1 MSNQAVITT
10 IVVIYLLGIVLI
22 GLWASRKID
31 NNDDFL
37 VAGRKLGP
45 VLLAGG
51 LAATE
56 VGGGATL
63 GVVQKAYG
71 SWGLSALWYVMA
83 MAVAFVVLAYMA
95 PIFRRTAVKTVP
107 EFFRRRYGS
116 KNSLVITLIL
126 ILPMAGFTA
135 VQIIASATILS
146 VMTGWNYPLA
156 VAVVTAVTVLYSV
169 KGGMFALSYT
179 DIVQGVLIIGGM
191 ALIIPFA
198 ISSGGGW
205 NNVITHIPAAKW
217 SMVDG
222 IGWPTIISI
231 TLMYIASFSIGQEV
245 VQRYYSARDEKAAR
259 QASILTAI
267 AYGIFAFVP
276 ALIGLLLTGM
286 VNNGTIDADLLVSQ
300 GANYSLP
307 VMALNVLPSAVTGIL
322 FAALISATMSSASSD
337 LLAAGSLF
345 SNDIYKQYI
354 NKNASDGQLLR
365 MTKIVMVVVGL
376 VSFGVAVLN
385 VTDIITLLIFSFG
398 LRAAGGFFPYV
409 FGHFWEKATAAG
421 CMASLVLG
429 SLALIIMDLK
439 LLPFLEMDPL
449 YAGLAVS
456 GISFFGISLLSNK
469 PCKPENLELNKAE
482 S

>member
-1 MSNQAVITT
+1 MSNQAVVTT

-22 GLWASRKID
+22 GLWASRKIG

-71 SWGLSALWYVMA
+71 SWGLSSLWYVMA
-83 MAVAFVVLAYMA
+83 MAIAFVVLAYMA

-107 EFFRRRYGS
+107 EFFRRRYSS

-146 VMTGWNYPLA
+146 VMTGWSYPLS
-156 VAVVTAVTVLYSV
+156 VAIVTLVTVVYSV

-191 ALIIPFA
+191 VLIIPFA

-205 NNVITHIPAAKW
+205 DHVITNIPAAKW
-217 SMVDG
+217 SMVEG

-259 QASILTAI
+259 QASMLTAA

-286 VNNGTIDADLLVSQ
+286 VNNGTIDAELLASQ

-307 VMALNVLPSAVTGIL
+307 VMAMNVLPSAVTGIL

-345 SNDIYKQYI
+345 SNDIYKVYI
-354 NKNASDGQLLR
+354 NKDATDAQLLR
-365 MTKIVMVVVGL
+365 MTKIVMLIVGV
-376 VSFGVAVLN
+376 VSFGVAILN

-409 FGHFWEKATAAG
+409 FGHIWEKASAAG

-429 SLALIIMDLK
+429 SLALILVDLK
-439 LLPFLEMDPL
+439 LLPFFDLDPL
-449 YAGLAVS
+449 YAGLTMSAL
-456 GISFFGISLLSNK
+456 SFFGISLLSDK
-469 PCKPENLELNKAE
+469 PCKHEDLGLTKAGD
-482 S
+482 

>member
-1 MSNQAVITT
+1 MSNQLIVTSIVIL
-10 IVVIYLLGIVLI
+10 YLLGIVLI
-22 GLWASRKID
+22 GFWSSRKIS

-37 VAGRKLGP
+37 VAGRRLGP

-63 GVVQKAYG
+63 GVVAKAYG
-71 SWGLSALWYVMA
+71 TWGMSALWYVMA
-83 MAVAFVVLAYMA
+83 MAIAFVVLAYMA
-95 PIFRRTAVKTVP
+95 PIFRRTAVKTAP
-107 EFFRRRYGS
+107 EFFRKRYGQ

-126 ILPMAGFTA
+126 ILPMVGFTA

-146 VMTGWNYPLA
+146 VMTGWSYALS

-179 DIVQGVLIIGGM
+179 DIVQGVLIIFGM

-198 ISSGGGW
+198 LSSGGGW
-205 NNVITHIPAAKW
+205 THVVSHIPEAKW
-217 SMVDG
+217 SLIDG
-222 IGWPTIISI
+222 IGLPTIISI

-245 VQRYYSARDEKAAR
+245 VQRYYSARDEKAAK
-259 QASILTAI
+259 QASFLTAI
-267 AYGIFAFVP
+267 AYAIFAFVP
-276 ALIGLLLTGM
+276 ALIGLLLNGM
-286 VNNGTIDADLLVSQ
+286 VSNGSIDAALINSR

-307 VMALNVLPSAVTGIL
+307 LMAMNVLPGAVTGVL

-345 SNDIYKQYI
+345 SNDLYKVYI
-354 NKNASDGQLLR
+354 DKEANEDKL
-365 MTKIVMVVVGL
+365 MKVTKIVMVLVGIL
-376 VSFGVAVLN
+376 SFIVAVLN

-409 FGHFWEKATAAG
+409 FGHVWSRASAAG
-421 CMASLVLG
+421 SMASLVLG
-429 SLALIIMDLK
+429 STALVLADLK
-439 LLPFLEMDPL
+439 IVPTFGLDPL
-449 YAGLAVS
+449 YIGLAV
-456 GISFFGISLLSNK
+456 GGLCFFGVSLLSK
-469 PCKPENLELNKAE
+469 ERGRTMILERIE
-482 S
+482 TTE

>member
-1 MSNQAVITT
+1 MGNQAVITS
-10 IVVIYLLGIVLI
+10 IVIIYLIAIVLI
-22 GLWASRKID
+22 GLWASRKIG
-31 NNDDFL
+31 NSDDFL

-71 SWGLSALWYVMA
+71 AWGLSALWYVMA
-83 MAVAFVVLAYMA
+83 MAIAFVVLAYLA

-107 EFFRRRYGS
+107 EFFRRRYGRR
-116 KNSLVITLIL
+116 NSLVMTLIL

-146 VMTGWNYPLA
+146 VMTGWDYA
-156 VAVVTAVTVLYSV
+156 TSVAVVTLVTVVYSV

-191 ALIIPFA
+191 VLIIPFA

-205 NNVITHIPAAKW
+205 NNIITNVPAAKW

-231 TLMYIASFSIGQEV
+231 TLMYVASFSVGQEV
-245 VQRYYSARDEKAAR
+245 LQRYYSARDEKAAR
-259 QASILTAI
+259 QASVLTAI
-267 AYGIFAFVP
+267 AYAIFAFVP

-286 VNNGTIDADLLVSQ
+286 VNNGSIDAELLLSQ

-345 SNDIYKQYI
+345 SNDIYKVYI
-354 NKNASDGQLLR
+354 NKDASDARMLKVTKLVMLL
-365 MTKIVMVVVGL
+365 VGV
-376 VSFGVAVLN
+376 VSFLVAVMN
-385 VTDIITLLIFSFG
+385 VTDIITLLIFSFS

-409 FGHFWEKATAAG
+409 FGHLWEKASVAG

-429 SLALIIMDLK
+429 SLALIVVELK
-439 LLPFLEMDPL
+439 LLPFFDLDPL

-456 GISFFGISLLSNK
+456 AVCFFGISLLTHK
-469 PCKPENLELNKAE
+469 HAE
-482 S
+482 DPGLSLIKEVK